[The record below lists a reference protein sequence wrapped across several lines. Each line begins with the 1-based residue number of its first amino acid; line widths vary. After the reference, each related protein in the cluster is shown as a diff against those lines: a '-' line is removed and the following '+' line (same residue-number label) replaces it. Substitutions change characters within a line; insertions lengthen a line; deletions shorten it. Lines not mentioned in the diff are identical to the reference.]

1 MSEVYVAGVGQTK
14 FGELWEQD
22 LRDLGLNAAKQ
33 ALADA
38 RQEISAVDAILV
50 ANMNAGIFSGQE
62 HLGALFAAELR
73 TNVPAFH
80 IEGACASGGLAIN
93 LAWTMLASGQYQ
105 NILVI
110 GAEKMTDV
118 DGAEATR
125 GLNSAADE
133 EWEGFYGVTF
143 PSLYAMIA
151 REHMRLYGTTR
162 EDLAAV
168 SVKNHANALLNPD
181 AQFRKAIS
189 VAAVLEATPVAEPL
203 GLLDC
208 SPISDGAAAV
218 ILSTR
223 KPKNSSKHSVRILAS
238 NVAQSSLSLHNRQ
251 EISTIDATIT
261 AAQMAYKAAKLKAA
275 DIDIAEVHDCFTIAE
290 ILAYEDLGFAKKG
303 QGVDLIR
310 SGATNRDGKLPVNV
324 SGGLKACGHPVG
336 ATGVKQ
342 IVELTKQLQGR
353 AGERQVQKQL
363 KHALAHNVGGS
374 GATAV
379 VTILA
384 LDNIDT

>member
-1 MSEVYVAGVGQTK
+1 LT
-14 FGELWEQD
+14 
-22 LRDLGLNAAKQ
+22 
-33 ALADA
+33 DA

>member
-33 ALADA
+33 ALTDA